1 MSLNP
6 KSIKLIKMKISKLDS
21 LKNVNDLIANRENWF
36 ATLMEEH

>member
-21 LKNVNDLIANRENWF
+21 LNVNDLIANRENWF